1 MVCNFISLELT
12 GVYVAETVAETV
24 EVRRETECIQGTVF
38 LMFSM
43 NASVFCMDISLAW
56 NTWLFYWLESNSKV
70 NRTQTHP
77 IL

>member
-38 LMFSM
+38 LMFSVI
-43 NASVFCMDISLAW
+43 ASVFCMKISISMECMVIFQA
-56 NTWLFYWLESNSKV
+56 
-70 NRTQTHP
+70 R
-77 IL
+77 I